1 MMLLGVDDWWY
12 PILIIECLFVGAHS
26 DVRIHE
32 ELEDDPDD
40 SGTSGLFDSPY
51 IHKHTT
57 TVLLLANCSVS
68 PRRAAG
74 SDLLKVL

>member
-1 MMLLGVDDWWY
+1 
-12 PILIIECLFVGAHS
+12 LFVVAHT

-40 SGTSGLFDSPY
+40 SGTSGLFDAPY

-57 TVLLLANCSVS
+57 TVLLSANCSGS
-68 PRRAAG
+68 PRRA
-74 SDLLKVL
+74 SYPVLPSPSGGQCLAQSALALVISARG